1 MLCELSK
8 LGRPL
13 PHEWLLGKWDDPGA
27 DIDMEMIVFDLQC
40 VIAHG
45 QEREAAQ
52 KKQRRKR

>member
-1 MLCELSK
+1 
-8 LGRPL
+8 
-13 PHEWLLGKWDDPGA
+13 
-27 DIDMEMIVFDLQC
+27 MEMIVFDLQC